1 MSVDVHDVVVFIYR
15 SYQASNG
22 KYFFL
27 KKLFKNKVYWLV
39 SLFINQYTF
48 IKIDLSGFLKLRVL
62 DQIFLP
68 LIFVQNISKF
78 ILTFFYSLI
87 WKVLYVRVFIP
98 TSTEGSWELKED
110 TLRSFKIILNKWWEL
125 SYFLPLIYI
134 LVMQLVFLL
143 FYISLPLYAVTDPKQ
158 QTNHGL
164 TNTST
169 TVN

>member
-1 MSVDVHDVVVFIYR
+1 M
-15 SYQASNG
+15 
-22 KYFFL
+22 
-27 KKLFKNKVYWLV
+27 FKNKVYWLV